1 MRPSRDLALVATP
14 ASGLKDVADIVAQY
28 ESGKALTY
36 ASFGPG
42 EVRHCV
48 DVIDRVGMPFED

>member
-1 MRPSRDLALVATP
+1 MRPSRDLSLVATP
-14 ASGLKDVADIVAQY
+14 ASGLKNVADIVAQY

-36 ASFGPG
+36 ASSRPG

-48 DVIDRVGMPFED
+48 DVMDRVGMPFED